1 MNKTPLEKLFFS
13 KTRDFLDLYL
23 STQCSKSKHTI
34 KAYRDALT
42 IFRKYVVEERNYS
55 IKTFTY
61 DDCTRDFILDF
72 IEHLQSLGLSLNTC
86 NHRLA
91 ALKAY
96 MWYVSDGDVSLQ
108 QTAIMISRV
117 PFLKVPE
124 KNKEL
129 LSEECLAAI
138 LAAPKATKFGIRD
151 TTIMVLLYDTAIRLS
166 ELIEL
171 NLSSVVF
178 DAPIPYLRI
187 HGKGDKERIVSFT
200 SSTASHLKNYI
211 SIYHK
216 NDKTKDKSLF
226 FTTIHGVD
234 NRMSPGNIERII
246 NKYADEIRPYHPE
259 LPLKVHPHMFR
270 RTRATNLYQ
279 NDVSLELVSR
289 MLGHASTQT
298 TRIYARPSVAMLQ
311 EAIEKSPYISP
322 DEQVLWTDD
331 EDELARLC
339 GLR

>member
-246 NKYADEIRPYHPE
+246 SKYADEIRPYHPE